1 MVGDPD
7 GTRIIFSGKPGVSSD
22 QQLITSPDLTHK
34 VIISPGLPTPPLSP
48 FHSARLPS
56 GEMKVSNNAEAER
69 AAFRMQVLLLVEKQS
84 ITRYIYQC
92 FEIITPAGL
101 SYITLW
107 RLAQGWFLHLCP
119 FQGVRTEWGEPSN
132 SQLWIILWTLAVK

>member
-7 GTRIIFSGKPGVSSD
+7 GTRIIYSGKPGVSSD

-69 AAFRMQVLLLVEKQS
+69 AVFRMQVLLLVEKQS

-101 SYITLW
+101 SYITL
-107 RLAQGWFLHLCP
+107 
-119 FQGVRTEWGEPSN
+119 
-132 SQLWIILWTLAVK
+132 